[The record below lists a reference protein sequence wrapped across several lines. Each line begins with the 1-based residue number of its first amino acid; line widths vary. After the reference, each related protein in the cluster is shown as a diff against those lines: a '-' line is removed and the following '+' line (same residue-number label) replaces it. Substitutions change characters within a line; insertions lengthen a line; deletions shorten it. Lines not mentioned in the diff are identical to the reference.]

1 MCAYYHINLCG
12 LLIEF
17 KDFEKFRDK
26 TVVKKK
32 LIIKGQPVRMQFFF
46 FYYCKMLKICNLGKE
61 IGVYLLFS
69 VVHIQNCVAYG
80 TFTSLNFVY
89 L

>member
-1 MCAYYHINLCG
+1 MCAYYYVNFCG

-17 KDFEKFRDK
+17 KDLEKFRDK
-26 TVVKKK
+26 TIVKKK
-32 LIIKGQPVRMQFFF
+32 LIIKGQPVRMDFFF
-46 FYYCKMLKICNLGKE
+46 HYCKMLRICNLEKE

-69 VVHIQNCVAYG
+69 VVHIQNCVAYR
-80 TFTSLNFVY
+80 TFTSLNFVS